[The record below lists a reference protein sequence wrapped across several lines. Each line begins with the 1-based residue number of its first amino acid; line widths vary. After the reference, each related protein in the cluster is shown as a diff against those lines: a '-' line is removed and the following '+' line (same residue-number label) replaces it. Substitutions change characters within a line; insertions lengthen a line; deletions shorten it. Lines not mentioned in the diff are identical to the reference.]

1 MIQRLAEVEPV
12 VIDASFECAYG
23 FSVQAEKP
31 SGFAPLLDSGTAE
44 TFQTAMSDDFIAT
57 PNFRRMVL
65 TRDSSK
71 KIDRTDEDVPKSI
84 VRTVEDMP
92 KSIEITAKVLPDIP
106 NRATVDIPKN
116 NVHIVEE
123 VSREPIR
130 IADDL
135 LQKALN
141 TLKDSSLTA
150 VRVVSNEP
158 KINRVFFQPVEVKPP
173 CLGVHVVGDMSK
185 SVVKNKPTN
194 HAYFNGQEMEQ
205 VQIIAPAP
213 LPIELP
219 ISAVPQQSPIS
230 IATSEIA
237 QVFVA
242 AAEAVADAILVSS
255 GFSDGEGSII
265 VRLQPEV
272 LSGSE
277 VRLVAK
283 DGVLT
288 VVVDAVTDDV
298 QKIVETNRVQFE
310 QHIAEKVHSWRISVA
325 VRRGGKSD
333 ERI

>member
-1 MIQRLAEVEPV
+1 MQSLAEVEPV

-71 KIDRTDEDVPKSI
+71 KIDRTAEDLPVAVGRKGEDSPTMIGCVVLNAPEMDGGDLRRLEDKPPYRS
-84 VRTVEDMP
+84 VHVVEDMP
-92 KSIEITAKVLPDIP
+92 KSVERTVKNMPGCMVSAVNDLPDMP
-106 NRATVDIPKN
+106 VRVAEDLPEKK
-116 NVHIVEE
+116 VHIVED
-123 VSREPIR
+123 VSREP
-130 IADDL
+130 
-135 LQKALN
+135 
-141 TLKDSSLTA
+141 
-150 VRVVSNEP
+150 VRVAGNP
-158 KINRVFFQPVEVKPP
+158 F
-173 CLGVHVVGDMSK
+173 
-185 SVVKNKPTN
+185 KPTN

-219 ISAVPQQSPIS
+219 TSAVPQQSPIS

-242 AAEAVADAILVSS
+242 VAEAVADAILVSS